1 MRRTIVTLASLSLL
15 LISTSLFAQVTNKK
29 LTGQDFT
36 GEIIINASPQ
46 AVWAVLTDLQKF
58 SGIMGIEYNGAAKKM
73 EKVGDNAPVKFG
85 GDIGAWI
92 LVYAKAAAELRYAWE
107 PDNGSYLCQERW
119 LLTPSGKSTKV
130 SYEDRYT
137 ESGAQ
142 TAAAIAEQIKSYNQA
157 LAKLKAICEGK

>member
-1 MRRTIVTLASLSLL
+1 MRRSAFSLASVGLL
-15 LISTSLFAQVTNKK
+15 LISTSLAAQVTNKK

-36 GEIIINASPQ
+36 GAITINASPQ

-58 SGIMGIEYNGAAKKM
+58 SGIRGIEYNGAAKKM

-85 GDIGAWI
+85 GDSGVWI
-92 LVYAKAAAELRYAWE
+92 LVYAKPAAELRYAWE

-119 LLTPSGKSTKV
+119 LLTPAGKSTKV
-130 SYEDRYT
+130 AYEDRYT

-142 TAAAIAEQIKSYNQA
+142 TAAAIAAQITSYNQA
-157 LAKLKAICEGK
+157 LAKLKAICEAK

>member
-1 MRRTIVTLASLSLL
+1 MILA
-15 LISTSLFAQVTNKK
+15 LIFVAANSFAQVTNKK
-29 LTGQDFT
+29 LTGQGFT
-36 GEIIINASPQ
+36 GDVTINATPQ

-58 SGIMGIEYNGAAKKM
+58 SGIMGLEYKGAAKKM

-85 GDIGAWI
+85 GDTGAWI
-92 LVYAKAAAELRYAWE
+92 LVYAKPGSELRYSWE

-119 LLTPSGKSTKV
+119 ILTPAGKGTKV

-142 TAAAIAEQIKSYNQA
+142 TAEAIAEQIKSYNQA
-157 LAKLKAICEGK
+157 LAKLKAMCEGK